1 MQIRPKGPAR
11 TAGFTLIEI
20 IVSVGIMGFMLMA
33 ITKTLQSVRDT
44 RDLIHNI
51 QETQLGGPVI
61 LDLIERDLRGIYT
74 TNLPAEL
81 HLRVENRVQ
90 LGEDADR
97 IDFITTTDG
106 MIPDLTVVCADVNE
120 VGYCLRPSPLNDDF
134 RELYRREDFGVDEEP
149 HLGGNYIFL
158 HDKVVSFNVE
168 VYTEDGED
176 AEPLEEWGVNPSD
189 PDTTGLPARLV
200 ITIVI
205 EIEPRLL
212 YETQAYMR
220 IPQKRVFQ
228 RIIRLPQTLRMEPN
242 QLLRFAVPT
251 APSGAGASQEE
262 LEGGDGEDGDG
273 GATGGGS
280 GGGGSTGGGTG
291 ETGGG
296 RGSGDIEGEV
306 RDG

>member
-1 MQIRPKGPAR
+1 MRVRSTSSRP

-61 LDLIERDLRGIYT
+61 LDLIERDLRAIYT
-74 TNLPAEL
+74 TNLPAEF

-134 RELYRREDFGVDEEP
+134 RELYRREDFGIDEEP

-176 AEPLEEWGVNPSD
+176 AEPLEEWGVNASD

-228 RIIRLPQTLRMEPN
+228 RIIRLPQSLRLEPN

-251 APSGAGASQEE
+251 APSGAGTNEEE
-262 LEGGDGEDGDG
+262 LEGGDGSEGGD
-273 GATGGGS
+273 GATGGGTGGS
-280 GGGGSTGGGTG
+280 GGGGRGN
-291 ETGGG
+291 TGGG
-296 RGSGDIEGEV
+296 RGAGDIEGEV
-306 RDG
+306 RDDG